1 MRTMIFIDHMN
12 FYLAAQMYYYNTF
25 KKSLLTFDYAKLI
38 QEIHKQLPFESELIK
53 TQIFFPLSET
63 PLDTI
68 EPYKSSNKWLNG
80 LKSKPYLD
88 IIEGRNQIRKLPGF
102 DINDPNT
109 YTVDEK
115 GTDINIAT
123 QMLTKAFHNSFDC
136 AILVSGDSDYVPVI
150 DVLRTIGK
158 ITVVACLKG
167 QILNKRLLEAKDS
180 IILIDDSILSPAFKA
195 PKSTSISTS
204 SLVTDK

>member
-12 FYLAAQMYYYNTF
+12 FYLSAQSYYHNNF
-25 KKSLLTFDYAKLI
+25 KKALPTFDYARLI
-38 QEIHKQLPFESELIK
+38 QEIHSQLPFDSELVK
-53 TQIFFPLSET
+53 AQIFFPFSET

-68 EPYKSSNKWLNG
+68 EPYRSANKWLST
-80 LKSKPYLD
+80 LKTKPFLD
-88 IIEGRNQIRKLPGF
+88 IIEGRNQLRRLPDF
-102 DINDPNT
+102 DINIPGT

-123 QMLTKAFHNSFDC
+123 QMLTKAFHNSYDC

-167 QILNKRLLEAKDS
+167 QILNKRLADAKDS
-180 IILIDDSILSPAFKA
+180 IILIDDKILSPAFKSSPIPSTA
-195 PKSTSISTS
+195 SPEPK
-204 SLVTDK
+204 

>member
-12 FYLAAQMYYYNTF
+12 FYLAAQAYYHNNF
-25 KKSLLTFDYAKLI
+25 KKALPTFDYAKLI
-38 QEIHKQLPFESELIK
+38 QEIHNQLPFESELMK
-53 TQIFFPLSET
+53 TQIFFPLSEA

-68 EPYKSSNKWLNG
+68 EPYKSANKWLST
-80 LKSKPYLD
+80 LKTKPFLD
-88 IIEGRNQIRKLPGF
+88 IIEGRNQIRRLEGF
-102 DINDPNT
+102 DINTSTT

-115 GTDINIAT
+115 GTDVNIAT
-123 QMLTKAFHNSFDC
+123 QMLTKAFHNSYDC

-167 QILNKRLLEAKDS
+167 QILNKRLSDAKDS
-180 IILIDDSILSPAFKA
+180 IILIDDKILSPAFKA
-195 PKSTSISTS
+195 PKVPSMASPD
-204 SLVTDK
+204 LK